1 MPRAPPDGVK
11 SCVSTKWE
19 SAAVEA
25 GVSWMDSSA
34 SKWTPTLKG
43 VAKEQMVTWV
53 VARPHSWP
61 EIREGP
67 GDYHIEDLVVLQCSR
82 YSPVMVVEVV
92 GGACMARI
100 SR

>member
-1 MPRAPPDGVK
+1 MA
-11 SCVSTKWE
+11 
-19 SAAVEA
+19 A

-61 EIREGP
+61 EIRDGP
-67 GDYHIEDLVVLQCSR
+67 RDDHMEDQV
-82 YSPVMVVEVV
+82 YSFLDMYL
-92 GGACMARI
+92 
-100 SR
+100 

>member
-11 SCVSTKWE
+11 SWVSTKWE

-43 VAKEQMVTWV
+43 VAKEQRVTWV
-53 VARPHSWP
+53 VVRPNSWP
-61 EIREGP
+61 PIREGP
-67 GDYHIEDLVVLQCSR
+67 G
-82 YSPVMVVEVV
+82 
-92 GGACMARI
+92 
-100 SR
+100 

>member
-1 MPRAPPDGVK
+1 MA
-11 SCVSTKWE
+11 
-19 SAAVEA
+19 A

-67 GDYHIEDLVVLQCSR
+67 GDYHIEDLVVLQFSTLGFIKNETLVFVNF
-82 YSPVMVVEVV
+82 S
-92 GGACMARI
+92 A
-100 SR
+100 